1 MARKTKADALLTRRL
16 LMESAIEQ
24 FALRGVSDTT
34 LTDIA
39 DAAGV
44 TRGAVY
50 WHFNNKN
57 ELFNEIWRE
66 QIPFR
71 DMIEHS
77 LIQCE
82 KDNPLEYMR
91 ELFVV
96 SLIYIAVTPRM
107 RALMQILYHKC
118 EFNKDMMSEREIRQ
132 RIGFRYDNVRHLLQ
146 ACIRNG
152 SISADTNVEL
162 MLMILHS
169 FFSGVVKNWLM
180 DPERF
185 NLQQQAPLLVDNI
198 LATFASS
205 HLPLSSAGKISSPV
219 VMRATRAG

>member
-16 LMESAIEQ
+16 LIESAIKQ
-24 FALRGVSDTT
+24 FALRGVSETT

-39 DAAGV
+39 EAAGV

-71 DMIEHS
+71 ETIEHT

-91 ELFVV
+91 GLFIA

-107 RALMQILYHKC
+107 QALMQILYHKC
-118 EFNKDMMSEREIRQ
+118 EFNKDMMSESEIRQ
-132 RIGFRYDNVRHLLQ
+132 RIGFRYDNVRRLLD

-152 SISADTNVEL
+152 SISAETNVEL

-169 FFSGVVKNWLM
+169 FFSGVIKNWLM

-185 NLQQQAPLLVDNI
+185 NLQAQAPLLVDNI
-198 LATFASS
+198 LATLTTSHSPRAS
-205 HLPLSSAGKISSPV
+205 LGKIPSSV
-219 VMRATRAG
+219 VTHAT

>member
-16 LMESAIEQ
+16 LIESAIEQ
-24 FALRGVSDTT
+24 FALRGVSETT

-71 DMIEHS
+71 DIIEHR

-91 ELFVV
+91 ALFIS
-96 SLIYIAVTPRM
+96 SLVYISVTPRM
-107 RALMQILYHKC
+107 QALLQILYHKC
-118 EFNKDMMSEREIRQ
+118 EFNKDMLSEREIRQ
-132 RIGFRYDNVRHLLQ
+132 RIGFRYDKVRQLLQ
-146 ACIRNG
+146 ACIHNG
-152 SISADTNVEL
+152 TISAGTNVEL
-162 MLMILHS
+162 TLMILHS
-169 FFSGVVKNWLM
+169 FFSGVIKNWLM
-180 DPERF
+180 DPQRF
-185 NLQQQAPLLVDNI
+185 NLQLQAPLLVDNI
-198 LATFASS
+198 LATLMPSPSALAMLGKMSS
-205 HLPLSSAGKISSPV
+205 SLVTQTA
-219 VMRATRAG
+219 RAV